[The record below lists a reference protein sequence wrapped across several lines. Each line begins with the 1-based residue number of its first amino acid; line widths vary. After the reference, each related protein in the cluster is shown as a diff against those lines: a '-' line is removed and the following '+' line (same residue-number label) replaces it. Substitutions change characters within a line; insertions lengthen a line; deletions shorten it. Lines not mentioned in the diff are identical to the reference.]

1 MDKLPEGRKD
11 DSSKLRYDL
20 IPVYPLKE
28 LALTYTIGAR
38 KYADNNWRQGLKF
51 SRVIAALKRHLELW
65 LEGED
70 RDPEGQHHLAAVAW
84 NAFSLLWYS
93 KFRPEF
99 DDRADVINEN
109 KNQDNQAT
117 R

>member
-1 MDKLPEGRKD
+1 MDKLQQGVKD
-11 DSSKLRYDL
+11 DSGKLRYDL
-20 IPVYPLKE
+20 IPAYSLKE

-38 KYADNNWRQGLKF
+38 KYEDNNWRKGIKY

-65 LEGED
+65 LQGED
-70 RDPEGQHHLAAVAW
+70 RDMDGQHHLAAVAW
-84 NAFSLLWYS
+84 NAFSLLWYT

-99 DDRADVINEN
+99 DDRADIEETNTQEN
-109 KNQDNQAT
+109 